1 MKVRNFE
8 FGRERRRRRRA
19 ERWCGSAIAREPAPT
34 RTAKMSLD
42 FSETYKRTGPTPVF
56 SPDGRFLATAVEYRL
71 VIRDA
76 ETLTVCSIS
85 SCLDRIHK
93 IEWAPNSDH
102 VLCACYKRGVV
113 QCFSVSDE
121 KWTCLIDE
129 GPAGCVHA
137 RWSPNG
143 THILTVAEF
152 NVRCSVWSLLDKSC
166 VYLRQPKFADRGIEF
181 SPNGKFILVVERR
194 ECKDHV
200 SVVSCSSWTTAA
212 RFQVA
217 TTDLADATWSPDGTA
232 IAVWDAPTEHA
243 LHVYRPDGTKL
254 ASYEPSSGGA
264 AAGVRVGAWCPR
276 GGLLATGSLDQR
288 ARLFSHVSWRMLAE
302 LSHPDAVVFPTT
314 VAVYREVEEV
324 DGVLVDSPHPGVL
337 LDDGGEDDDD
347 DAENDAGAANDTAL
361 GVGGGRG
368 ESTWWEDVWDG
379 HEEGF
384 RAKHPAATGAGSSRA
399 PERPERSRDPPP
411 RPPQRAGRV
420 TARYVVEPLPASVPT
435 RRPRLTGRSA
445 PAVGVGA
452 LAFSGDGRFLAT
464 KNDCQPTTVWV
475 WSAISLELCACLQ
488 QLRPVTSFGWD
499 PTAHRLAVATGDSRV
514 YVWTPEG
521 ASFVEIPLPNFAAE
535 EVAWSPAGG
544 EFVLADR
551 DTFCCSF
558 FGQD

>member
-1 MKVRNFE
+1 
-8 FGRERRRRRRA
+8 
-19 ERWCGSAIAREPAPT
+19 
-34 RTAKMSLD
+34 MSLD

-93 IEWAPNSDH
+93 IEWHPDSDH

-152 NVRCSVWSLLDKSC
+152 NVRCAVWSLLDKSC
-166 VYLRQPKFADRGIEF
+166 VYLRQPKYADAGIDF
-181 SPNGKFILVVERR
+181 SPNGKFILVCERR
-194 ECKDHV
+194 ECKDFIT
-200 SVVSCSSWTTAA
+200 VVSCATWTTAA

-232 IAVWDAPTEHA
+232 IAVWDALTEHSV
-243 LHVYRPDGTKL
+243 LIYRPDGTKL
-254 ASYEPSSGGA
+254 ASYKPSDGGA
-264 AAGVRVGAWCPR
+264 AAGVRCAAWCPR
-276 GGLLATGSLDQR
+276 GGLLATGALDQR
-288 ARLFSHVSWRMLAE
+288 VRLFSHVSWRMLAE
-302 LSHPDAVVFPTT
+302 LAHPDAVVGNTT

-324 DGVLVDSPHPGVL
+324 DGVLVDSPHPGLL
-337 LDDGGEDDDD
+337 LDGDGEDDDD
-347 DAENDAGAANDTAL
+347 DDADAENDAGAANDTA
-361 GVGGGRG
+361 G

-379 HEEGF
+379 HEEGI
-384 RAKHPAATGAGSSRA
+384 RSKHPAGPGAGSSSSNRA
-399 PERPERSRDPPP
+399 PPTRPERVDPPP
-411 RPPQRAGRV
+411 RPPQRRGRV

-445 PAVGVGA
+445 NAVGVGA
-452 LAFSGDGRFLAT
+452 VAFSGDGRFLAT

-475 WSAISLELCACLQ
+475 WSAISLELCACL
-488 QLRPVTSFGWD
+488 
-499 PTAHRLAVATGDSRV
+499 
-514 YVWTPEG
+514 
-521 ASFVEIPLPNFAAE
+521 
-535 EVAWSPAGG
+535 
-544 EFVLADR
+544 
-551 DTFCCSF
+551 
-558 FGQD
+558 

>member
-200 SVVSCSSWTTAA
+200 SVVSCSTWTTAA

-243 LHVYRPDGTKL
+243 LHVYRPDGLKL

-302 LSHPDAVVFPTT
+302 LAHPDAVVFPTT

-324 DGVLVDSPHPGVL
+324 DGVLVGRPIPACYSTTAAKTTTTTTPRTTPGRRTTPRWESVG
-337 LDDGGEDDDD
+337 DG
-347 DAENDAGAANDTAL
+347 ANRR
-361 GVGGGRG
+361 GGRTSG
-368 ESTWWEDVWDG
+368 TGTRRAFGRNILRLPARGLRERRNVRSVRGILPRGRRSARDGSPRGTWWS
-379 HEEGF
+379 
-384 RAKHPAATGAGSSRA
+384 PS
-399 PERPERSRDPPP
+399 P
-411 RPPQRAGRV
+411 RPCPRAARGSPVGRRRRLAWARWRLAE
-420 TARYVVEPLPASVPT
+420 TGDFSRRKTTASPRRCGCGARYRWSCARVCSSC
-435 RRPRLTGRSA
+435 GR
-445 PAVGVGA
+445 
-452 LAFSGDGRFLAT
+452 
-464 KNDCQPTTVWV
+464 
-475 WSAISLELCACLQ
+475 
-488 QLRPVTSFGWD
+488 
-499 PTAHRLAVATGDSRV
+499 
-514 YVWTPEG
+514 
-521 ASFVEIPLPNFAAE
+521 
-535 EVAWSPAGG
+535 
-544 EFVLADR
+544 
-551 DTFCCSF
+551 
-558 FGQD
+558 